1 MRLLLVVFVACF
13 GLAVAQPA
21 FAQPVSAPPAPSA
34 QRQPEVLYTKPSG
47 FWTSNKPA
55 QDGNE
60 YRWRLLAIAGGL
72 IGLTGLGMWRLIK
85 RANDDRNNRL

>member
-21 FAQPVSAPPAPSA
+21 PAFAEPPTTH
-34 QRQPEVLYTKPSG
+34 EVIYTKPSG

-55 QDGNE
+55 PSGNE
-60 YRWRLLAIAGGL
+60 YRWRLLGLACAILAV
-72 IGLTGLGMWRLIK
+72 TGFGMYRLLRSADK
-85 RANDDRNNRL
+85 QRAAREAQAPRS